1 MKVVFKGAIAI
12 AIISSLTIVST
23 AAAARADGT
32 RAIGVVAVSYVGTRI
47 DSVSAAIAVGKNSA
61 AGTASINGTET
72 AASAIGSA
80 GLLTVTNPNT
90 TSVGYQ
96 VGAESATAL
105 GTPATTTPVSQQ
117 RTVDNIDGQP
127 KAVTIVIP

>member
-1 MKVVFKGAIAI
+1 MKAVLKRAISIAIVSSLAIAS
-12 AIISSLTIVST
+12 ATVV
-23 AAAARADGT
+23 ARADGT
-32 RAIGVVAVSYVGTRI
+32 RAIGVVAISSVSGRI
-47 DSVSAAIAVGKNSA
+47 ESVSAAIAVGKNSA
-61 AGTASINGTET
+61 AGTASVNGNET

-96 VGAESATAL
+96 VGAESATEL
-105 GTPATTTPVSQQ
+105 GTSATTTPVSQQ

>member
-1 MKVVFKGAIAI
+1 MKAAFKGAIAS
-12 AIISSLTIVST
+12 AIVSSLAIASMAV
-23 AAAARADGT
+23 AARADGT

-47 DSVSAAIAVGKNSA
+47 DSVSSAIAVGKNSA

-96 VGAESATAL
+96 IGAESATEL
-105 GTPATTTPVSQQ
+105 GTPATTTPVSTKQ
-117 RTVDNIDGQP
+117 TVDNLDGQP